1 MERFEEAALLF
12 DEIYDFLFRN
22 YLSVDPDALSEVNKM
37 RTGVESY
44 FVAFGLENGGQC
56 VRTGA
61 FAVGSGNMDGQETGV
76 GMAEVLVQSLCRT
89 QSFFIGGS
97 TDVLE
102 DGGAIEE
109 ICYGFLIGH
118 GGLLTVMGDDRR

>member
-22 YLSVDPDALSEVNKM
+22 HLSVDPDALSEVNKM

-76 GMAEVLVQSLCRT
+76 RMAEVFVQSLCRT

-102 DGGAIEE
+102 DGGAGKQVF
-109 ICYGFLIGH
+109 YSFLVCH
-118 GGLLTVMGDDRR
+118 GMGGVGGDGR